1 MNSSIGKVDA
11 TLWIDCAPDPIAS
24 AIASHVRGGQGQ
36 FAALGRGT
44 APIVTDMDI
53 RIPAEGAPTR
63 LEETLRPSEDK

>member
-11 TLWIDCAPDPIAS
+11 TLWIDCAPDPIAG

-53 RIPAEGAPTR
+53 RIPARAAPTR
-63 LEETLRPSEDK
+63 LEETLRPSEDE